1 SSNFIA
7 KNGQNKGQKKRGKHR
22 LQPLGHI
29 GNVDVAENG
38 NSADNLDGRTVPLLQ
53 KLCSTAPEEK
63 ECACA
68 GLANLVFEPGA
79 VPVLIRQD
87 VVRRLGP
94 LLIDSNRSIQEAA
107 AGALRNLSLS
117 GGADVC
123 AKMVEQDVMTPLTT
137 FIIQSLESLQSECN
151 RPDTEYKKQTV
162 ILVIQAI
169 NLLWNVCESSA
180 TAVDIFNM
188 KGILP
193 YLVKCL
199 ETDVYPMSLAM
210 PAAQCL
216 HTVTEDNPSAAQ
228 ALCGSSHLM
237 KAIEKALV
245 VEPSTSEVMLMKVL
259 SAGILYNVRYS
270 IPICSFN
277 ELVQAVVKVLSQV
290 LEIDCLE
297 MLGKM
302 LPELE
307 KAEEVQM
314 LLNAQQLA
322 LEILSN
328 VCCSDE
334 GGDESDWEEISDL
347 RSETSDEGT
356 DEEDTQPTD
365 DDMNGNSLSAEMV
378 NAIVTQQVPKKVLDK
393 AVFGDA
399 RIYEELGK
407 HSDGKKALR
416 SLNVVQIRAFI
427 CLNNITASMDV
438 ELLGGAN
445 ALGQLWN
452 TLFSLTYG
460 NEFNSSHKRP
470 PKMSSVAYESFHDLH
485 PNDDYAIGYIRLM
498 VLVDISGRRYLSEE
512 EDFSESAIGVMRS
525 VLEKLSTMN
534 APQFITAD
542 QVSLLSQTAMST
554 QCEAVRVKVLS
565 ILGYIGKM
573 AATRDD
579 TQELL
584 KSLGIVLRDIITGET
599 SLWIISEAL
608 DAVFD
613 TFADGPLVNAVM
625 CSIGLL
631 TTLQQLVPV
640 LKARV
645 SIANDPCDYSCVK
658 SEKRSLGDNYPVV
671 DAART
676 NLSRFLKY
684 KAKGH

>member
-1 SSNFIA
+1 MGKTKA
-7 KNGQNKGQKKRGKHR
+7 KKRGKHR
-22 LQPLGHI
+22 LQPMGEKCE
-29 GNVDVAENG
+29 NQSEESMENG
-38 NSADNLDGRTVPLLQ
+38 GNFSGKTLPLLQ
-53 KLCSTAPEEK
+53 KLASPAAEEK

-94 LLIDSNRSIQEAA
+94 LLIDDNRSIQEAA

-137 FIIQSLESLQSECN
+137 FIQQSLESLQSVSN
-151 RPDTEYKKQTV
+151 SPGSDYKKQT
-162 ILVIQAI
+162 ISLVVQAI
-169 NLLWNVCESSA
+169 NLLWNVCESSE
-180 TAVDIFNM
+180 TAVEIFNM
-188 KGILP
+188 KGLLP
-193 YLVKCL
+193 HLVQCL
-199 ETDVYPMSLAM
+199 KTDIYPMSLAM

-237 KAIEKALV
+237 KTIEKALV
-245 VEPSTSEVMLMKVL
+245 TEPSTSEVMLLKVL
-259 SAGILYNVRYS
+259 SAGILYNVRYA
-270 IPICSFN
+270 IPMCSFS

-314 LLNAQQLA
+314 LLNAQQLG

-328 VCCSDE
+328 VCCA
-334 GGDESDWEEISDL
+334 DESGDDDWEDVSDM
-347 RSETSDEGT
+347 RSDTSDEAADS
-356 DEEDTQPTD
+356 DEDHYLAD
-365 DDMNGNSLSAEMV
+365 DIMQNANNLSAEMV

-393 AVFGDA
+393 AIFGDV
-399 RIYEELGK
+399 RVYEALDQHPE
-407 HSDGKKALR
+407 GKKAVK
-416 SLNVVQIRAFI
+416 SLSVVQIRALI

-438 ELLGGAN
+438 ELMGGAD

-460 NEFNSSHKRP
+460 NECHK
-470 PKMSSVAYESFHDLH
+470 FLT
-485 PNDDYAIGYIRLM
+485 N
-498 VLVDISGRRYLSEE
+498 E
-512 EDFSESAIGVMRS
+512 EDFVEAATGVMRS
-525 VLEKLSTMN
+525 VLEKLSALN
-534 APQFITAD
+534 APQCITAEH
-542 QVSLLSQTAMST
+542 VTVLCQTAVNT
-554 QCEAVRVKVLS
+554 PCDAVKVKLLS

-579 TQELL
+579 TVDVLQ
-584 KSLGIVLRDIITGET
+584 SLGVVLRDIITSQT
-599 SLWIISEAL
+599 SLWIICEAL
-608 DAVFD
+608 DAIFD
-613 TFADGPLVNAVM
+613 TFADGPRVNSVL

-640 LKARV
+640 LKIR
-645 SIANDPCDYSCVK
+645 IK
-658 SEKRSLGDNYPVV
+658 SERRTLGDHYPVV

>member
-1 SSNFIA
+1 MG
-7 KNGQNKGQKKRGKHR
+7 KTKTKKRGKHR
-22 LQPLGHI
+22 MQPMGQLEDGST
-29 GNVDVAENG
+29 AENG
-38 NSADNLDGRTVPLLQ
+38 NSMDNFGGRTIPLLQ
-53 KLCSTAPEEK
+53 KLCSPAPEEK

-79 VPVLIRQD
+79 VPVLIKQD

-137 FIIQSLESLQSECN
+137 FIIQSLESLQSDCDK
-151 RPDTEYKKQTV
+151 PTTDYKKQTI

-180 TAVDIFNM
+180 IAVDIFNM

-193 YLVKCL
+193 YLVQCL
-199 ETDVYPMSLAM
+199 ETDIYPMSLAM

-228 ALCGSSHLM
+228 ALCGSSSLM
-237 KAIEKALV
+237 KTIEKALV
-245 VEPSTSEVMLMKVL
+245 TEPSTSEVMLLKVL

-270 IPICSFN
+270 IPMCSFN

-302 LPELE
+302 MPELD
-307 KAEEVQM
+307 KVDEVQM

-328 VCCSDE
+328 VCCADE
-334 GGDESDWEEISDL
+334 GGDESDWEDISDL
-347 RSETSDEGT
+347 RSDTSDEGT
-356 DEEDTQPTD
+356 DGEDDIQSND
-365 DDMNGNSLSAEMV
+365 HEMNTSLSAEMI

-393 AVFGDA
+393 AVFGDVK
-399 RIYEELGK
+399 IYEQLNQ
-407 HSDGKKALR
+407 HNDGQKSLR
-416 SLNVVQIRAFI
+416 SLSVVQIRAFI
-427 CLNNITASMDV
+427 CLNNITTSMDV
-438 ELLGGAN
+438 ELLGGTD
-445 ALGQLWN
+445 ALGQLWS

-460 NEFNSSHKRP
+460 NECCK
-470 PKMSSVAYESFHDLH
+470 
-485 PNDDYAIGYIRLM
+485 
-498 VLVDISGRRYLSEE
+498 YLAER
-512 EDFSESAIGVMRS
+512 EDFLEAAAGVMRS
-525 VLEKLSTMN
+525 VLEKLSTVN
-534 APQFITAD
+534 APQYITAD
-542 QVSLLSQTAMST
+542 QVTLLCQTAST
-554 QCEAVRVKVLS
+554 TNCDAVKVKVLS

-573 AATRDD
+573 AASRDD
-579 TQELL
+579 SLEVL
-584 KSLGIVLRDIITGET
+584 KSLGLVLRDIITSQT

-613 TFADGPLVNAVM
+613 TFADGPLVNSVM

-631 TTLQQLVPV
+631 TTLQQLVPI
-640 LKARV
+640 LKAR
-645 SIANDPCDYSCVK
+645 VK
-658 SEKRSLGDNYPVV
+658 SEKRSLGDHYPVV
-671 DAART
+671 EASKT
-676 NLSRFLKY
+676 NLTRFIKY
-684 KAKGH
+684 KSKGH

>member
-1 SSNFIA
+1 MGKTKA
-7 KNGQNKGQKKRGKHR
+7 KKRGKHR

-245 VEPSTSEVMLMKVL
+245 VEPSTNEVMLMKVL

-460 NEFNSSHKRP
+460 NEC
-470 PKMSSVAYESFHDLH
+470 
-485 PNDDYAIGYIRLM
+485 
-498 VLVDISGRRYLSEE
+498 RRYLSEE

-573 AATRDD
+573 AAARDD

-631 TTLQQLVPV
+631 TNLQQLVPV
-640 LKARV
+640 LKAR
-645 SIANDPCDYSCVK
+645 VK